1 MVCKQDKR
9 KDRNSN
15 LGEAN
20 MIDENKVIKKLQ
32 NRIDVFTKEYPDRK
46 DCIEVQCIK
55 EFIHLLEIEAKE
67 QSSRKE

>member
-1 MVCKQDKR
+1 
-9 KDRNSN
+9 
-15 LGEAN
+15 

-32 NRIDVFTKEYPDRK
+32 NRIDVFTKDYPDRK

-67 QSSRKE
+67 QEKRKE